1 MEEEPTYKTIL
12 KDTATR
18 LQRGGFFLPRP
29 CRRDDGLIEIY
40 QIGNNVMVHLV
51 KLMIAFALR
60 FFILMKLFYSYK
72 NAQLS

>member
-1 MEEEPTYKTIL
+1 
-12 KDTATR
+12 
-18 LQRGGFFLPRP
+18 
-29 CRRDDGLIEIY
+29 
-40 QIGNNVMVHLV
+40 MVHLV